1 LEVTL
6 DLALVYYEL
15 GEYKVPLS
23 IESLFSSM
31 TVLVRDMRNYKKDE
45 VLLNFSKIKLVLLD
59 RNLFTFDEATFDKQ
73 WKQCNADER
82 RSIAH
87 GRGSKQI
94 HEYDKKH

>member
-1 LEVTL
+1 
-6 DLALVYYEL
+6 
-15 GEYKVPLS
+15 
-23 IESLFSSM
+23 M
-31 TVLVRDMRNYKKDE
+31 
-45 VLLNFSKIKLVLLD
+45 LLD

-94 HEYDKKH
+94 HEYDKEHWSTTGYLMNLSMKKDHASDYLEYELKNLSS